1 MEAAV
6 TVCGELS
13 TVLIEMLIW
22 ALGPN
27 LEGIDAFLTPGPL
40 VACICIVELIG

>member
-6 TVCGELS
+6 TVCGDFS
-13 TVLIEMLIW
+13 TVFIEMLIW

-27 LEGIDAFLTPGPL
+27 LEGIDTFLTPEPL
-40 VACICIVELIG
+40 VVCTCVVELMG